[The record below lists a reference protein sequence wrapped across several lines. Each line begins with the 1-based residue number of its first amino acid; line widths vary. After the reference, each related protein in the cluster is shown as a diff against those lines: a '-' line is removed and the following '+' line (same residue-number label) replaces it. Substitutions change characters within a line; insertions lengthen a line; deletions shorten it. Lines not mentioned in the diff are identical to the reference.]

1 MLFTLCQQAGLLNS
15 LAAIRNFSGL
25 KLLRFARKLVGTR
38 NRNPVMALEKPQLQ
52 RSQLGEFTYSDY
64 MRWPDGER
72 WQLLDGYAFAMA
84 PPSLPH
90 QAVVLELGR
99 QLANQLLGK
108 LCRALVAPV
117 GVRLPKSNEANE
129 SVRTVFEPDVLV
141 VCDPSKIDKSGIR
154 GAPDFIIEV
163 LSPSTA
169 RFDHIEKRKAYE
181 LAGVRE
187 YWLVDVAGGVLTIYR
202 QLDSAFAPPEIVRA
216 EGVIAIVGL
225 SGLKLD
231 LDFMS
236 EWLEKDESFV

>member
-1 MLFTLCQQAGLLNS
+1 
-15 LAAIRNFSGL
+15 
-25 KLLRFARKLVGTR
+25 
-38 NRNPVMALEKPQLQ
+38 MALEK
-52 RSQLGEFTYSDY
+52 STLGEFTYRDY

-72 WQLLDGYAFAMA
+72 WQLLDGFAYAMA

-108 LCRALVAPV
+108 PCKAFVAPV

-129 SVRTVFEPDVLV
+129 FVRTVFEPDVVV
-141 VCDPSKIDKSGIR
+141 VCDPNKMDKSGIR

-169 RFDHIEKRKAYE
+169 RFDQIEKRKVYE
-181 LAGVRE
+181 RAGVRE
-187 YWLVDVAGGVLTIYR
+187 FWLMDIPGGVLTIYR
-202 QLDSAFAPPEIVRA
+202 HTGELFAAPDIVRA
-216 EGVIAIVGL
+216 EGMIAIAALTGMT
-225 SGLKLD
+225 LD

-236 EWLEKDESFV
+236 EWLEKDEPFL

>member
-1 MLFTLCQQAGLLNS
+1 
-15 LAAIRNFSGL
+15 
-25 KLLRFARKLVGTR
+25 
-38 NRNPVMALEKPQLQ
+38 MALEKL
-52 RSQLGEFTYSDY
+52 QLGEFTYKDY

-72 WQLLDGYAFAMA
+72 WQLLDGFAYSMA

-99 QLANQLLGK
+99 QLANHLLGK
-108 LCRALVAPV
+108 PCRALVAPV

-129 SVRTVFEPDVLV
+129 FVRTVFEPDVLV

-169 RFDHIEKRKAYE
+169 RFDQIQKRKAYE

-187 YWLVDVAGGVLTIYR
+187 YWLVDIPGGVLTIYR
-202 QLDSAFAPPEIVRA
+202 QIDDGAFAPPEILSA
-216 EGVIAIVGL
+216 EGVIAIAAL
-225 SGLKLD
+225 SGLSLD

-236 EWLEKDESFV
+236 EWLEKDAPFV